1 MQPLSGRNT
10 PPPSP
15 GQFED
20 SLSLMEL
27 AKQLRTTP
35 LGTMDL
41 NQIRQSDLSNLQ
53 RLLTPKMTKYIPHV
67 PTPKQAAFLLLN
79 NKEAFYGGSAGGGK
93 ALSLT
98 EEILTDSGWKPFG
111 QLTLSDRVLAGDGTW
126 TEIEYITDTM
136 INHPCYEILFNT
148 GETIVADAEH
158 LWSVSE
164 YKNRSHWVDSIVTTA
179 QLKPKI
185 KLCNRAAIKGEL
197 LDLGID
203 PYLFGYWLGD
213 GNAHTGSI
221 TCNDEDLPN
230 LLQYAALHKYEST
243 PMQYTVEGLTEQL
256 RRLGVLRDKQDTRVT
271 APETKHI
278 PEYFF
283 FSSIDQRLALLQGL
297 MDSDGSIQ
305 TRGRCEITL
314 REGRLADDIGTLL
327 ASLGIVY
334 SRTMAPTT
342 YNGRSFPSHRYTFST
357 AMPVFRLARKK
368 QRLPK
373 VVMNNRVLITEVKKV
388 SSVPV
393 RCIRVKH
400 PSRIFLVGRTLIP
413 THNSDAL
420 LMGGLQYVDVK
431 GYAGIIFRKTYA
443 DLTKPGALID
453 RAKEWLFKFE
463 DVRWN
468 EKDKKFE
475 FFKRYGPHKE
485 VISILQFGYLENA
498 NDKYNYQGGEYQY
511 IGFDELT
518 HIDLQSYLYMFSRL
532 RRLKGSQVP
541 LRVRGASNPPDDDS
555 GLWVKTRFIDEGPA
569 NGRIFIPA
577 GMDDNPYLDVE
588 QYEESLAELDPVTRA
603 RLRDGNWEIV
613 RKGNMF
619 KREWFQ
625 PVDKLPPYRK
635 RVRFWDMAATD
646 EEKAKKRNKSHEA
659 DYTVGFLMSMW
670 NGIYYIEDI
679 IRVRKRPA
687 DTEELQ
693 KLTAQMDT
701 HSTIIREE
709 REPGSAG
716 IGVIDTKKRNLLS
729 GYDYDEYHST
739 GSKTARANPFSAAAE
754 RGQVKYLLGCRNIQA
769 FFDEAESF
777 PGGLHDDIVDAGSGA
792 FSVLDT
798 MPSYGE
804 PITVL
809 KDENRPST
817 WADEFELAAGY
828 FTQDFNRMR

>member
-20 SLSLMEL
+20 SLSIMEL

-79 NKEAFYGGSAGGGK
+79 SKEAFYGGSAGGGK
-93 ALSLT
+93 
-98 EEILTDSGWKPFG
+98 
-111 QLTLSDRVLAGDGTW
+111 
-126 TEIEYITDTM
+126 
-136 INHPCYEILFNT
+136 
-148 GETIVADAEH
+148 
-158 LWSVSE
+158 
-164 YKNRSHWVDSIVTTA
+164 
-179 QLKPKI
+179 
-185 KLCNRAAIKGEL
+185 
-197 LDLGID
+197 
-203 PYLFGYWLGD
+203 
-213 GNAHTGSI
+213 
-221 TCNDEDLPN
+221 
-230 LLQYAALHKYEST
+230 
-243 PMQYTVEGLTEQL
+243 
-256 RRLGVLRDKQDTRVT
+256 
-271 APETKHI
+271 
-278 PEYFF
+278 
-283 FSSIDQRLALLQGL
+283 
-297 MDSDGSIQ
+297 
-305 TRGRCEITL
+305 
-314 REGRLADDIGTLL
+314 
-327 ASLGIVY
+327 
-334 SRTMAPTT
+334 
-342 YNGRSFPSHRYTFST
+342 
-357 AMPVFRLARKK
+357 
-368 QRLPK
+368 
-373 VVMNNRVLITEVKKV
+373 
-388 SSVPV
+388 
-393 RCIRVKH
+393 
-400 PSRIFLVGRTLIP
+400 
-413 THNSDAL
+413 SDAL

-475 FFKRYGPHKE
+475 FFERYGPHKE

-498 NDKYNYQGGEYQY
+498 NDKYNYQGGEYQF

-569 NGRIFIPA
+569 KGRIFIPA

-603 RLRDGNWEIV
+603 RLRDGNWEII

-659 DYTVGFLMSMW
+659 DYTVGFLMSQW
-670 NGIYYIEDI
+670 NGTYYIEDI

-693 KLTAQMDT
+693 KLTAQTDT
-701 HSTIIREE
+701 HSTLIREE
-709 REPGSAG
+709 REPGSSG

-729 GYDYDEYHST
+729 GYDYDECHST
-739 GSKTARANPFSAAAE
+739 GTKTARANPFSAAAE

-777 PGGLHDDIVDAGSGA
+777 PGGLHDDLVDAGSGA
-792 FSVLDT
+792 FSILDT

-809 KDENRPST
+809 KDENKSST

>member
-10 PPPSP
+10 PSPSP

-20 SLSLMEL
+20 SLSIMEL

-35 LGTMDL
+35 LETMDL

-79 NKEAFYGGSAGGGK
+79 SKEAFYGGSAGGGK
-93 ALSLT
+93 ALSLAT
-98 EEILTDSGWKPFG
+98 PILTKAGWKTIG
-111 QLTLSDRVLAGDGTW
+111 TLTLEDKVLAVDGTW
-126 TEIEYITDTM
+126 SAIEYITDVQPQ
-136 INHPCYEILFNT
+136 HECYAVTFNN
-148 GETIVADAEH
+148 GETIVADKEH
-158 LWSVSE
+158 LWVTE
-164 YKNRSHWVDSIVTTA
+164 EFKYRKAWYRSIVTTDKL
-179 QLKPKI
+179 QPKD
-185 KLCNRAAIKGEL
+185 KMPESKAYYGEHL
-197 LDLGID
+197 SCDID
-203 PYLFGYWLGD
+203 PYVFGFWLGD
-213 GNAHTGSI
+213 GNARTGSVTI
-221 TCNDEDLPN
+221 GDEDIVEMSTRLP
-230 LLQYAALHKYEST
+230 ALNPYGSLGL
-243 PMQYTVEGLTEQL
+243 QYTVDGLTTQL
-256 RRLGVLRDKQDTRVT
+256 RQLDILRDKHDNRTT

-278 PEYFF
+278 PEQFMLAAF
-283 FSSIDQRLALLQGL
+283 DQRLSLLQGL
-297 MDSDGSIQ
+297 MDSDGHCQ
-305 TRGRCEITL
+305 ERGRCEISLKET
-314 REGRLADDIGTLL
+314 RLFNDLCSLL
-327 ASLGIVY
+327 SSLGIIY
-334 SRTMAPTT
+334 SVTHTANAWRA
-342 YNGRSFPSHRYTFST
+342 SFST
-357 AMPVFRLARKK
+357 TLEVFRLTRKLA
-368 QRLPK
+368 RLPQK
-373 VVMNNRVLITEVKKV
+373 VLSNRIIVSNVTKVAPQDVK
-388 SSVPV
+388 
-393 RCIRVKH
+393 CIRIKH
-400 PSRIFLVGRTLIP
+400 PSHTFLVGKRLIP

-475 FFKRYGPHKE
+475 FFERYGPHKE
-485 VISILQFGYLENA
+485 VISILQFGYLENT
-498 NDKYNYQGGEYQY
+498 NDKYNYQGGEYQF

-518 HIDLQSYLYMFSRL
+518 HIDMQSYLYMFSRL

-569 NGRIFIPA
+569 KGRIFIPA

-603 RLRDGNWEIV
+603 RLRDGNWEII

-670 NGIYYIEDI
+670 NGTYYIEDI

-693 KLTAQMDT
+693 KLTAQTDT

-709 REPGSAG
+709 REPGSSG

-729 GYDYDEYHST
+729 GYDYDECHST
-739 GSKTARANPFSAAAE
+739 GTKTARANPFSAAAE

-777 PGGLHDDIVDAGSGA
+777 PGGLHDDLVDAGSGA
-792 FSVLDT
+792 FNVLDT

-809 KDENRPST
+809 KDENKPST